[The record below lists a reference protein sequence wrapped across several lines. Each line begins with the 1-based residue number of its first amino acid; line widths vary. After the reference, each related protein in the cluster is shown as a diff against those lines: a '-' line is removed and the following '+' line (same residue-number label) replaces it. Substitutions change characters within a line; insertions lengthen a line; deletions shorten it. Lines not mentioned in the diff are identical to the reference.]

1 VLTFKFNLIKDS
13 KVLHSNIVGGSTA
26 KRVINCP
33 GSVALVQK
41 MPPRPSS
48 KYADEGTLLHNVMAE
63 LIMGEEPPDYYL
75 GTRYEDQILTPE
87 LVEEKIWPALR
98 ALDIIDPE
106 QKMEIESETR
116 VEFGD
121 LLPGVFG
128 STDLI
133 GRLGNRAVVLDWKFG
148 DGVMVEVEEN
158 PQLMFYAAAAM
169 RTPDAQWAFDGVDEI
184 EMVIVQPPEIR
195 RWVTT
200 PERIA
205 KFELELVQAV
215 KQAEKPNA
223 KLTVGDHCR
232 WCAAKP
238 ICPKM
243 TGAADRALKVQIE
256 ALPAPQISDYL
267 KTADMLED
275 WIKDLRAL
283 ALQMLESGA
292 KLPEY
297 KLVAKRA
304 IRSWSDEEKAKI
316 ALFAYGLTESEVME
330 TSVVSPAK
338 AEKALKKRKIG
349 LPEDLVVAISS
360 GNTLASVDDPRP
372 EVMLLG
378 KQLSAALSKLQ

>member
-1 VLTFKFNLIKDS
+1 MQ
-13 KVLHSNIVGGSTA
+13 HSNIVGGSTA

-41 MPPRPSS
+41 MPPKPSN

-63 LIMGEEPPDYYL
+63 LIMGDEAPEHYL
-75 GTRYEDQILTPE
+75 GTRYEDQILTQE
-87 LVEEKIWPALR
+87 LIDNKIKPALE
-98 ALDIIDPE
+98 ALDAIDS
-106 QKMEIESETR
+106 KRVMEIEAETR
-116 VEFGD
+116 VGFGD

-169 RTPDAQWAFDGVDEI
+169 RTPEAQWAFDGATEI
-184 EMVIVQPPEIR
+184 EMVIVQPPEVR

-205 KFELELVQAV
+205 EFELQLVQAV
-215 KQAEKPNA
+215 KQAEKPDA
-223 KLTVGDHCR
+223 KLAVGDHCR

-243 TGAADRALKVQIE
+243 TGAVDRALKVQID
-256 ALPAPQISDYL
+256 ALPAEQISTYL
-267 KTADMLED
+267 KNADMLES
-275 WIKDLRAL
+275 WITDLRAL
-283 ALQMLESGA
+283 AMQMLESGA

-304 IRSWSDEEKAKI
+304 IRSWTDEEKAKV
-316 ALFAYGLTESEVME
+316 ALFTYGLTESEVME

-338 AEKALKKRKIG
+338 AEKALKKRKLG